1 MSVTAPPRPPTPAVA
16 DALEALRE
24 EALIKEARARA
35 RRRRRRYAAALAV
48 ATAIVG
54 LGAVFALRPDKGG
67 AQPSAAA
74 RPLAPTAA
82 SATRSTIV
90 FATNPSG
97 KALLYRMNSD
107 GSGLHRLFSWKT
119 LWQRVG
125 HWGTWPALSPDGRH
139 IAFQAGTPRR
149 PGIEIANLDGTG
161 VHWVNGGEHPTWSP
175 DGTYIAYSTWSE
187 EIDVEHPD
195 GTGWRLVTLH
205 GRFPSWSP
213 DGTKLAYVCRPRH
226 ASLCVMNVDGTGQ
239 HQIAAAASYATP
251 AWSPD
256 GSKIAFVGRKL
267 ILVPDALPD
276 GRLVSHV
283 YVVDANG
290 TNLRQLPPR
299 VSYKSTDCSPAWSPN
314 GKQIAFSPNTFGRV
328 GGIYLMSSD
337 GRNVVRVKGTTSFTC
352 GISWRRTPA

>member
-54 LGAVFALRPDKGG
+54 LGAVFALHPDKGG

-239 HQIAAAASYATP
+239 HQIAAEPATRPRPGLPTAARSPSSAASSSSSLMP
-251 AWSPD
+251 SPTV
-256 GSKIAFVGRKL
+256 GSFRM
-267 ILVPDALPD
+267 
-276 GRLVSHV
+276 S
-283 YVVDANG
+283 
-290 TNLRQLPPR
+290 
-299 VSYKSTDCSPAWSPN
+299 
-314 GKQIAFSPNTFGRV
+314 
-328 GGIYLMSSD
+328 MSSTPTEPTCD
-337 GRNVVRVKGTTSFTC
+337 NCRRASRTRAQTAVLRGRPTASKSPSLPTRSAGSAASTS
-352 GISWRRTPA
+352 